1 MSENTD
7 DKTKRKYLALLTE
20 NQWSHR
26 YSVYYADPAM
36 SKSLLTDMVEFKQ
49 ALRKR
54 YSDQPFLIRIQ
65 TKVGGLNDKTT
76 LQAYLTILTTSSS
89 EGLKVVAHDTFSSE
103 VNIQRGKLSTAKL
116 ESIASAID
124 KQRPHDLS
132 KVFGDVRVRRYSVLN
147 KEMLKPL

>member
-1 MSENTD
+1 MSETTE

-26 YSVYYADPAM
+26 YSVYYADPVM
-36 SKSLLTDMVEFKQ
+36 SKSLLADMVEFKQ
-49 ALRKR
+49 VLRKQ
-54 YSDQPFLIRIQ
+54 YPNQPFLIRIQ
-65 TKVGGLNDKTT
+65 IKAGGLNGDKT
-76 LQAYLTILTTSSS
+76 LQAYLTILTTASS

-103 VNIQRGKLSTAKL
+103 VNIQRGKVTSTKL
-116 ESIASAID
+116 ESMASAID
-124 KQRPHDLS
+124 KQKPHDLS

>member
-1 MSENTD
+1 MSETTE

-26 YSVYYADPAM
+26 YSVYYADPVM
-36 SKSLLTDMVEFKQ
+36 SKSLLADMVEFKQ
-49 ALRKR
+49 VLRKQ
-54 YSDQPFLIRIQ
+54 YPNQPFLIRIQ
-65 TKVGGLNDKTT
+65 IKAGGLNGDKT
-76 LQAYLTILTTSSS
+76 LQAYLTILTTASS

-103 VNIQRGKLSTAKL
+103 VNIQRGKVTSTKL

-124 KQRPHDLS
+124 KQKPHDLS